1 MFQKD
6 AFEFFHS
13 IIIII
18 ICPLTPIVEVW
29 VQEKQKFM
37 FAYFSPLLNHAEHIT
52 NASDVRST
60 LSCANK
66 FATCNSLFVNS
77 EPAILHAPRPSNTSK
92 VGSFKNRLYAVHDSI
107 TTLVSSHNNFVHL
120 RNLSDNH
127 FERKEKIR
135 WSNSKLYGHESGVEC
150 SVKMDQLQANMSQEY
165 CYSAALTCFSHN
177 TLPVSVTHVMYTM
190 LCT

>member
-127 FERKEKIR
+127 FERKERKFVGAIQSCTVMRAVLSVVLR
-135 WSNSKLYGHESGVEC
+135 WTSYKRIWVRSIVIVRLWHVS
-150 SVKMDQLQANMSQEY
+150 
-165 CYSAALTCFSHN
+165 LT
-177 TLPVSVTHVMYTM
+177 TLCQCRLHT
-190 LCT
+190 